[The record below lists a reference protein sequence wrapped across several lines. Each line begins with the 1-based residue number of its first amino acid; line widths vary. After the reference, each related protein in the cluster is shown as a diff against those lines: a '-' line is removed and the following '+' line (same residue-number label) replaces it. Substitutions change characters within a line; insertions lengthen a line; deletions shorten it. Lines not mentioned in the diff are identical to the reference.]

1 MGNLSSVQVKQLA
14 DNMLRMANAMG
25 DYRYTQSDQL
35 NEMENEKMKE
45 LYERLLSYTTELYT
59 KSTLITLIDA
69 ENDLKTIELI
79 TDKTQRLYENLGLV
93 QKIIDWSAKIVNM
106 AAAIV
111 SIDTDKISTS
121 IGELVSCN
129 ITTNMII

>member
-45 LYERLLSYTTELYT
+45 LYECLLSYTTELYT
-59 KSTLITLIDA
+59 KSTLLTLTDA

-121 IGELVSCN
+121 IGELVS
-129 ITTNMII
+129 